1 MKKIISIIAVLA
13 MIFGFNSV
21 AIADKENEITIEE
34 KAVIAADDIGIKTI
48 AIGDDFE
55 DEEFIEDESTEEDM
69 DDEVTTEDE
78 DLYDDVEV
86 EEEIPEADEPVTE
99 SPGAPEGKVEG
110 YVAGVYFEP
119 NKDDCEIEKVCYS
132 CENDGHVF
140 VHCVSYDEDND
151 NYVYEEWCEICG
163 HGECRVISEDE
174 FNELGVDCD
183 VEF

>member
-1 MKKIISIIAVLA
+1 MKKIISIIAVLT
-13 MIFGFNSV
+13 MVLGLSSV
-21 AIADKENEITIEE
+21 AMADKENEITIEE
-34 KAVIAADDIGIKTI
+34 KAVIAADDIGIKTF

-78 DLYDDVEV
+78 DLDVPVEP
-86 EEEIPEADEPVTE
+86 EEEITETEEPETE
-99 SPGAPEGKVEG
+99 SPGAPEGMAEG
-110 YVAGVYFEP
+110 YVAGTYFEP
-119 NKDDCEIEKVCYS
+119 NNDECEIDEVCYS

-140 VHCVSYDEDND
+140 VHCVSYDEDK
-151 NYVYEEWCEICG
+151 YVYEEWCEICG
-163 HGECRVISEDE
+163 HGTGRVISEEE